1 MKDMQHTAASAA
13 SSGGPLCPTC
23 GAELPAGSAA
33 LTPLEE
39 HVLDRADPHGTLD
52 LVPRTWVGP
61 GAPAS
66 ADGYRPRDWYVDSDA
81 HASYVCV
88 AGYPGGAARLSW
100 VRATPDP
107 GVDRAA
113 LGSALAGYATL
124 ASLDAAVAGCVS
136 RAEAGAFATKSD
148 LAPFVTPAYLE
159 ARLAGLAP
167 SDVAAGLV
175 TRSELGDAVAA
186 AVAGLV
192 TPSSLDAALA
202 GYLTRT
208 AADGRYVLAGSL
220 SGYARASDV
229 SAAVSG
235 RVFRQPLSPG
245 VWPDL
250 DLDNVIASSLAPY
263 LAKAEAA
270 SLYATRAEV
279 AALAS
284 AGDVADAVAGCVT
297 PASLAAAL
305 APYATLEYASSAFL
319 TPSDLSSYATL
330 ADVASATSGLV
341 YRRPAADGSSP
352 GLDLDAVL
360 SGYLTSE
367 DAAAT
372 YLTREAASSFA
383 GAGDLAGLVRA
394 ADLPS
399 YLSGYATE
407 DAVRDLASGYAT
419 REWVESRGFA
429 LDADVVKRSDYRRT
443 QYVGALLGA
452 HTVDTLDVSGLSSTD
467 RARRPPSVRAVND
480 AVTTLRGRIAS
491 GRSIHVFHDVLT
503 RTEAFTGFPAWS
515 NRFVLLPR
523 FRMNYLIIDSVE
535 DLAAASGCRSGPS
548 SDWALSERFQV
559 MLGYPG
565 EAVAEYYGED
575 SAFDARLCVRFVAS
589 PALVAAGY
597 VGQVPWT
604 SALIVEPAR
613 FPEAE
618 ADVLGADGLLDGVSW
633 GDAVV
638 FAFTEV
644 APHVYAASRKV
655 YRSS

>member
-1 MKDMQHTAASAA
+1 MNDMQHTTASAA
-13 SSGGPLCPTC
+13 PSGGPLCPTC

-88 AGYPGGAARLSW
+88 AGYPGGVARLSW

-159 ARLAGLAP
+159 ARLAGCAP

-263 LAKAEAA
+263 LAKADAA
-270 SLYATRAEV
+270 SLYATKAEV

-372 YLTREAASSFA
+372 YLTRDAASSFA

-419 REWVESRGFA
+419 REWVESRFA
-429 LDADVVKRSDYRRT
+429 LDADVVKRSDYGYT
-443 QYVGALLGA
+443 QYIGPLLKKF
-452 HTVDTLDVSGLSSTD
+452 TVDTLALDGLSSGE
-467 RARRPPSVRAVND
+467 RAYRPPSVRAVNA
-480 AVTTLRGRIAS
+480 AVTVLSGRISS
-491 GRSIHVFHDVLT
+491 GRDIHTFRDVLT
-503 RTEAFTGFPAWS
+503 TTETFSGFPRAGD
-515 NRFVLLPR
+515 NRFVTLPR
-523 FRMNYLIIDSVE
+523 FRMNYLTVDSAE
-535 DLAAASGCRSGPS
+535 DLAGASGWRSGPS
-548 SDWALSERFQV
+548 SDWAPSERLQV

-565 EAVAEYYGED
+565 EPVAEYYGKD

-589 PALVAAGY
+589 PALTSAGY

-604 SALIVEPAR
+604 SALFVAAYSPKV
-613 FPEAE
+613 E
-618 ADVLGADGLLDGVSW
+618 ADVLGADGLFDGVSW
-633 GDAVV
+633 GDTVV
-638 FAFTEV
+638 FAVTEV